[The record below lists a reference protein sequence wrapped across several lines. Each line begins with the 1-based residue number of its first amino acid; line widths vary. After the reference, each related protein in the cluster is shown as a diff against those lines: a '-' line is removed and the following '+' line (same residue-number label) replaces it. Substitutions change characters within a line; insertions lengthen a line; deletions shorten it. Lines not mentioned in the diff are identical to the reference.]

1 MRQMHTESRWVY
13 FVPLL
18 AMFAYAWA
26 AILIRYAEEASPF
39 VIAFYR
45 MAVAS
50 VVWAPFYWSW
60 DRKGATTKPT
70 PRQWKLIV
78 LAGLMLCLHFATWI
92 ASIRYTTV
100 SSAVFLILTQPFM
113 VAVAAHFILHEK
125 LNRFHIV
132 AFILTFAGAALIF
145 GGDLAL
151 SKRYLFGD
159 FLALIGAAAAGAY
172 LFIARLVR
180 ADSDEAPG
188 VPLQKYLPPVF
199 AISAV
204 GLLLLSLLAG
214 QSLGPF
220 QQGTW
225 VALLLLGLVP
235 TVIGQSLLN
244 WSSRYLSA
252 LAVNIS
258 LVGEPIGAS
267 ILAYILLD
275 EVPSAGLLIG
285 SPLLVAAVVL
295 VYLRPP
301 AITPLPK

>member
-1 MRQMHTESRWVY
+1 MRTSSRFVY

-18 AMFAYAWA
+18 AMLAYAWA
-26 AILIRYAEEASPF
+26 AILIRYADEASPF

-50 VVWAPFYWSW
+50 VIWAPFYWSW
-60 DRKGATTKPT
+60 DRKRAAVKPT
-70 PRQWKLIV
+70 ARQWKLIV

-113 VAVAAHFILHEK
+113 VAIAAHFILHEK
-125 LNRFHIV
+125 LNRFHII
-132 AFILTFAGAALIF
+132 AFVLTFAGAGLIF

-151 SKRYLFGD
+151 SRTHLYGD

-180 ADSDEAPG
+180 TDSNGVPG

-199 AISAV
+199 AISAA
-204 GLLLLSLLAG
+204 GLLILSLVAG

-220 QQGTW
+220 DKQTW
-225 VALLLLGLVP
+225 IALLLLGLVP
-235 TVIGQSLLN
+235 TVIGHSLLN

-275 EVPSAGLLIG
+275 EVPSTGLLIG
-285 SPLLVAAVVL
+285 SPLLIVAVVL

-301 AITPLPK
+301 VVKPLPK

>member
-1 MRQMHTESRWVY
+1 MQTNSRWVY

-26 AILIRYAEEASPF
+26 AILIRYSEEASPF

-60 DRKGATTKPT
+60 DRKRSTTKPT
-70 PRQWKLIV
+70 ARQWKLIV

-113 VAVAAHFILHEK
+113 VAIAAHFILHEK
-125 LNRFHIV
+125 LNRFHMV
-132 AFILTFAGAALIF
+132 AFVLTFAGAALIF

-151 SKRYLFGD
+151 SKTHLYGD

-180 ADSDEAPG
+180 SDSGDAPG

-204 GLLLLSLLAG
+204 GLLLLSLVSG

-220 QQGTW
+220 EKNTW
-225 VALLLLGLVP
+225 IALLLLGLVP
-235 TVIGQSLLN
+235 TVIGHSLLN

-267 ILAYILLD
+267 ILAYVLLD
-275 EVPSAGLLIG
+275 EIPSTGLLIG
-285 SPLLVAAVVL
+285 SPLLVIAVVL

-301 AITPLPK
+301 LVRPVPR